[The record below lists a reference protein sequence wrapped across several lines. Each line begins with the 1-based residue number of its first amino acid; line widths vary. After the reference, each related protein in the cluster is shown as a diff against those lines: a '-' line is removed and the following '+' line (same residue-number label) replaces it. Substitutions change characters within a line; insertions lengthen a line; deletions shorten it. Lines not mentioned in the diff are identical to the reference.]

1 LINTYII
8 KKYGLK
14 NHIEIPQRF
23 QYEDVNEIYPFDLNQ
38 LLTDIKGD
46 FIPYYKGEF
55 FFFTEKMA
63 DEYIERAV
71 ELCFQEIKALREKL
85 PLLDEKQYAWRK
97 V

>member
-38 LLTDIKGD
+38 MLSDIKED
-46 FIPYYKGEF
+46 FIPYYKGEV
-55 FFFTEKMA
+55 FFFTENMA
-63 DEYIERAV
+63 DEYIEKAV